1 MKKRRAN
8 NCARYFKIRKYAF
21 LIFEKAMSKKI
32 APQILTFVSIL
43 FLIFEKAMS
52 KITFHGYFRF
62 VNMLSLISE
71 NSMRKKLRQAFSDSE
86 VCFFNIWKSDE
97 LKNCDRN
104 FKICKN
110 VFLIFEKVMSEKIV
124 EGIFRF
130 EKILF

>member
-1 MKKRRAN
+1 
-8 NCARYFKIRKYAF
+8 
-21 LIFEKAMSKKI
+21 MSNKI

-86 VCFFNIWKSDE
+86 VCFFNI
-97 LKNCDRN
+97 
-104 FKICKN
+104 
-110 VFLIFEKVMSEKIV
+110 
-124 EGIFRF
+124 
-130 EKILF
+130 